1 MPSLPRLIAFDA
13 DDLSVIAANLQ
24 DALVRVGD
32 MAYIP
37 RSKQFAMI
45 TARFDWI
52 DAAKSDRAC
61 GCERC
66 RTGLHFGRVLKVSC
80 RGFCRRD
87 EAEILNLLDI
97 AFRETSPPAGIVEFI
112 FSAGRALRLEVEC
125 LEAEIRDLGDRW
137 KAGSVP
143 CHSSA
148 PVGKRLHC
156 RNCGTLATVETNL
169 FYRRDMRC
177 VRLAQGCNSC
187 DGDIIAYKI
196 TDAHDDI
203 EDWRRCRRFMPSFAA
218 AGSL

>member
-143 CHSSA
+143 CHSFGA
-148 PVGKRLHC
+148 GWEK
-156 RNCGTLATVETNL
+156 
-169 FYRRDMRC
+169 
-177 VRLAQGCNSC
+177 AQ
-187 DGDIIAYKI
+187 
-196 TDAHDDI
+196 
-203 EDWRRCRRFMPSFAA
+203 WP
-218 AGSL
+218 